1 MRDRG
6 TTVQPTE
13 PCRRSRRGR
22 LVLWGLLL
30 TASAATVAGYVAWA
44 APRRQIPRIDFH
56 DVHADV
62 AAAIQAAMDAV
73 RQSPRSGAA
82 WGRLGMMLHAHEYYT
97 EAVTCYQLASQ
108 CDRQEFRWPYLL
120 ANLLENH
127 DREAAAAA
135 YRRAIE
141 IQPELA
147 QLHIRLAEL
156 CLDLG
161 EFEQAEG
168 ELKTA
173 LESAPL
179 NGQAQF
185 RMAQLFFQRRDF
197 ATSLPW
203 AKRAAEREPPRR
215 EVHELLLQL
224 YHRLGEDEKSSEESR
239 LLRTAAFAGGYWPDP
254 YFEEL
259 KQLRRDPLW
268 VAYQADQLLHA
279 GNVPAALV
287 ILEQLVQ
294 QQPDD
299 DVAREHLARALL
311 HAHQQERAAE
321 ILDQGLAR
329 LPRSCA
335 LRRLRGALYLL
346 SQQWPQ
352 AVQEYRQALA
362 VKADDAASHLDLG
375 YCLSQLGEVDPALAE
390 FREAIRFQ
398 PDFIEPRLQ
407 IARLLLKQGQAAA
420 AQTEL
425 RAVLELSPQN
435 AEARELLKPT
445 SEPALPA
452 K

>member
-1 MRDRG
+1 
-6 TTVQPTE
+6 
-13 PCRRSRRGR
+13 
-22 LVLWGLLL
+22 
-30 TASAATVAGYVAWA
+30 
-44 APRRQIPRIDFH
+44 
-56 DVHADV
+56 
-62 AAAIQAAMDAV
+62 
-73 RQSPRSGAA
+73 
-82 WGRLGMMLHAHEYYT
+82 MMLHAHEYYT

-321 ILDQGLAR
+321 ILDQGLAACLGR
-329 LPRSCA
+329 APCGVCAAPCTCSVSNGHRPSRS
-335 LRRLRGALYLL
+335 
-346 SQQWPQ
+346 
-352 AVQEYRQALA
+352 
-362 VKADDAASHLDLG
+362 
-375 YCLSQLGEVDPALAE
+375 
-390 FREAIRFQ
+390 
-398 PDFIEPRLQ
+398 
-407 IARLLLKQGQAAA
+407 IAKPSR
-420 AQTEL
+420 
-425 RAVLELSPQN
+425 S
-435 AEARELLKPT
+435 KPT
-445 SEPALPA
+445 TRPPIWIWATASANWARSIRLWQNSA
-452 K
+452 KPFGSSRTSSNPGCRSRGCCSSKGRPRPRKPSCGRFSNCRRRTRKRGNS